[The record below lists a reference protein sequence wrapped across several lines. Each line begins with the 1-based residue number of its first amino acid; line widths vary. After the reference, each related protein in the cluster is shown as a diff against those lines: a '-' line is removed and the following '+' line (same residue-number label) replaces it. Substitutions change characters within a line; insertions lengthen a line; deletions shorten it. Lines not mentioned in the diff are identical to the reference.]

1 IAVDGSAFQVPNNTY
16 SYYGGQK
23 SQGEPQAMAEVCMLY
38 DVINETIIKADIDK
52 YIANE
57 REQALKMIKQLDHQ
71 EQNNIFV
78 FDRGFPSRKLLAEI
92 GTKSKYLFRVSK
104 QFMSA
109 VNNATEADQI
119 VQISDENGEAMQLR
133 VINILLS
140 TGETEKLLTN
150 IFDFSPDFFEKM
162 YALRWGIE
170 CNYKSLKS
178 ILQIENFTSGY
189 PILIEQDFYAT
200 VLIANFLSIS
210 INETNHDLSEKLKD
224 KDYKNGRKINYKA
237 AFSILKPIFIQALC
251 ESNPEIAA
259 ALLEEAQ
266 LEILNFTSVVR
277 PNRSFQRK
285 KKHSAAKF
293 NFSTK

>member
-1 IAVDGSAFQVPNNTY
+1 
-16 SYYGGQK
+16 
-23 SQGEPQAMAEVCMLY
+23 
-38 DVINETIIKADIDK
+38 
-52 YIANE
+52 
-57 REQALKMIKQLDHQ
+57 
-71 EQNNIFV
+71 
-78 FDRGFPSRKLLAEI
+78 
-92 GTKSKYLFRVSK
+92 
-104 QFMSA
+104 
-109 VNNATEADQI
+109 
-119 VQISDENGEAMQLR
+119 
-133 VINILLS
+133 
-140 TGETEKLLTN
+140 
-150 IFDFSPDFFEKM
+150 FDFSPDFFEKM